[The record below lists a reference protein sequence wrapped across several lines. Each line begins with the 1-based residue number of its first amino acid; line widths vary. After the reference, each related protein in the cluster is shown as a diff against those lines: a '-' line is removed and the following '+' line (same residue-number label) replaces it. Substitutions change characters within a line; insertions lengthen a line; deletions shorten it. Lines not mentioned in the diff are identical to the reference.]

1 MKIETSSLVL
11 ENRIFSCILLLKSTQ
26 ILSHFP
32 MWFTRLLDE
41 AHLNPANIWYIHFH
55 IIKSFNQLFFSF
67 HLAIRITAILLVCY
81 DKLNVLKDESC
92 EYPSIRALMCDGYG
106 WFFFSVCLYA
116 EVGFWRSC
124 GVYEDR
130 KGIFCNWACSC
141 LEILQASRM
150 LNSHCYDTL
159 EFLV

>member
-41 AHLNPANIWYIHFH
+41 THLNPANIWYIHFH
-55 IIKSFNQLFFSF
+55 IIKSFNQFFFLFIWPLESQPYYWY
-67 HLAIRITAILLVCY
+67 ATTNS
-81 DKLNVLKDESC
+81 NVLEDESC

-124 GVYEDR
+124 GVHEDR